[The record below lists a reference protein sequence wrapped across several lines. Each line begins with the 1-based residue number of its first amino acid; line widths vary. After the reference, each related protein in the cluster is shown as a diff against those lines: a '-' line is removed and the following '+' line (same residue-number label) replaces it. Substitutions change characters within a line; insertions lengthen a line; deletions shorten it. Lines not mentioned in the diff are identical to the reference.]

1 MKQLI
6 LEEWLSLDGFAE
18 DANGKTEFFPTTQEN
33 KQSDEEQLR
42 FLEGIDTILLGRK
55 TYQIFADYWPTP
67 KANSEILAPRL
78 NEIPKVVISNTLDK
92 APWGKTSNAKI
103 IGGDAI
109 KTVQSLKEQSKK
121 DIVIWGSLSLAQSLI
136 EAQLINEYRLHIC
149 PTAVGSGRRL
159 FPDTDVYKSFELKE
173 TRNYDTGVI
182 FLKYKPKE

>member
-33 KQSDEEQLR
+33 KQSDEEQLK
-42 FLEGIDTILLGRK
+42 FLDGIDTILLGRK
-55 TYQIFADYWPTP
+55 TYQIFANYWPTP
-67 KANSEILAPRL
+67 AANEEILAPRL

-92 APWGKTSNAKI
+92 APWGKSSYATVMS
-103 IGGDAI
+103 GDAT
-109 KTVQSLKEQSKK
+109 KAVQSLKQQSKK
-121 DIVIWGSLSLAQSLI
+121 DIIIWGSLSLAQSLM
-136 EAQLINEYRLHIC
+136 EARLIDEYRLHIC

-159 FPDTDVYKSFELKE
+159 FPDASAYKSFELKE

-182 FLKYKPKE
+182 FLKYKPKM